1 MTLGLCVCQA
11 PYSPLNQFEWI
22 REMTVSLHV
31 GLYVCQAP
39 CMLLN
44 HCERIRE
51 MTVSLHWVY
60 VCVSDTMHAI
70 ESL

>member
-51 MTVSLHWVY
+51 MSFVTLGLC
-60 VCVSDTMHAI
+60 VCVRHHACH
-70 ESL
+70 